1 MNRNPNRADH
11 ERPQRRR
18 PLRRRRGGPAGR
30 DGPSIWLILFGVVAI
45 VTAVFILQNGEP
57 VQANILWFNPEIKL
71 WVAII
76 ASICLGI
83 LLDRLILTWWRRAR
97 RRDD

>member
-1 MNRNPNRADH
+1 MNTDRDDDDRFDDPGAVPD
-11 ERPQRRR
+11 
-18 PLRRRRGGPAGR
+18 GR
-30 DGPSIWLILFGVVAI
+30 DGPSVWLILFGVVAV
-45 VTAVFILQNGEP
+45 VTVVFILQNGEP

-76 ASICLGI
+76 ASICLGV

>member
-1 MNRNPNRADH
+1 MNDDRDDSFDDP
-11 ERPQRRR
+11 
-18 PLRRRRGGPAGR
+18 GSVPAGR
-30 DGPSIWLILFGVVAI
+30 DGPSVWLILFGVVAV
-45 VTAVFILQNGEP
+45 VTAVFILQNGET

-76 ASICLGI
+76 ASIFLGV

>member
-1 MNRNPNRADH
+1 MNDRNDDDRFDGDGAV
-11 ERPQRRR
+11 
-18 PLRRRRGGPAGR
+18 PAGR
-30 DGPSIWLILFGVVAI
+30 DGPSVWLVLFGVVA
-45 VTAVFILQNGEP
+45 VMTAVFILQNGEP

-83 LLDRLILTWWRRAR
+83 LLDRLILTWWRRSR
-97 RRDD
+97 RRND

>member
-1 MNRNPNRADH
+1 MNAD
-11 ERPQRRR
+11 RDDNFDDP
-18 PLRRRRGGPAGR
+18 GSVPAGR
-30 DGPSIWLILFGVVAI
+30 DGPSVWLILFGVVAA

-76 ASICLGI
+76 ASICLGV
-83 LLDRLILTWWRRAR
+83 LLDRLILTWWRRKR
-97 RRDD
+97 QRND

>member
-1 MNRNPNRADH
+1 MNSDRENNDDRF
-11 ERPQRRR
+11 ESS
-18 PLRRRRGGPAGR
+18 GSVPAGR
-30 DGPSIWLILFGVVAI
+30 DGPSVWLIMFGVVAV
-45 VTAVFILQNGEP
+45 VTAVFILQNGEEVP
-57 VQANILWFNPEIKL
+57 ANFLWFDADIKL

-83 LLDRLILTWWRRAR
+83 LLDRLILTGWRRRR

>member
-1 MNRNPNRADH
+1 MNDRNDD
-11 ERPQRRR
+11 ERFD
-18 PLRRRRGGPAGR
+18 GEGDVPAGR
-30 DGPSIWLILFGVVAI
+30 DGPSVWLILFGVVA
-45 VTAVFILQNGEP
+45 VMTAMFILQNGET

-76 ASICLGI
+76 ASICLGVV
-83 LLDRLILTWWRRAR
+83 LDRLILTWWRRSR